1 MSNFD
6 KYKQT
11 MLLSNRIR
19 TLREN
24 KKVPQRELAS
34 ALSIDVPLYSRI
46 ERGER
51 PVKKEQVIIIAK
63 VLKADENELLKLW
76 LADQVS
82 AVLDGESEIAN
93 EVIDIAKRDIDKMI
107 ASKTKK
113 KVTPSDTLKGI
124 DLFCGIGGFRLAMQ
138 DNNVDCV
145 FSSDIDK
152 FAQQT
157 YEANF
162 HEVPTGDITKVKAKD
177 IPKFDILAAGFPCQP
192 FSYAGEKKGFEDTTR
207 GTLFFDICRILEYH
221 KPAMVFLENVKG
233 LVSHKNGQT
242 LTIVLD
248 NLRKLGYYPH
258 WKVLSSLDF
267 GLPQKRERWYC
278 VAFREDIP
286 FEFPKPLSGNPTLR
300 DIVDINDHSPQLA
313 ISKFELDRIDYHFA
327 HCKETKRVQHSNAKY
342 APNTKKGKYGVF
354 SFQKPDGALR
364 CHVGDP
370 AKTQIQEAF
379 YSCLDTY
386 APTIIANRTP
396 KLWDLRRKLSVLESK
411 RLQGF
416 PDDFIMPVSDAQAYK
431 QLGNSVSVPIIK
443 MIMSNMIEAYK
454 KEIKK

>member
-1 MSNFD
+1 MLFSN
-6 KYKQT
+6 
-11 MLLSNRIR
+11 SIR

-24 KKVPQRELAS
+24 RRVPQRELAN
-34 ALSIDVPLYSRI
+34 ALGIDVPLYSRI

-51 PVKKEQVIIIAK
+51 PVKREQISVIAK
-63 VLKADENELLKLW
+63 VLNADEQELLKLW

-82 AVLDGESEIAN
+82 AVLGSESEIAN
-93 EVIDIAKRDIDKMI
+93 EVIDIAKSDINKM
-107 ASKTKK
+107 ATSKTKK
-113 KVTPSDTLKGI
+113 KKASSSDALKGI

-138 DNNVDCV
+138 DNNVECV

-162 HEVPTGDITKVKAKD
+162 HEVPTGDITKVAAKD
-177 IPKFDILAAGFPCQP
+177 IPSFDILAAGFPCQP

-233 LVSHKNGQT
+233 LVSHKNGET
-242 LTIVLD
+242 LATVID
-248 NLRKLGYYPH
+248 NLKKLGYYPH
-258 WKVLSSLDF
+258 WQVLSSLDY

-278 VAFREDIP
+278 VAFREDVP
-286 FEFPKPLSGNPTLR
+286 FEFPKPLGGHPTLR
-300 DIVDINDHSPQLA
+300 DIVDLDDHSPQLA

-327 HCKETKRVQHSNAKY
+327 HCKETERVQHSNAKY
-342 APNTKKGKYGVF
+342 APNTKKGKYGVY
-354 SFQKPDGALR
+354 SFQKPDGSLR
-364 CHVGDP
+364 FHVGDP

-386 APTIIANRTP
+386 ASTIIANRTP
-396 KLWDLRRKLSVLESK
+396 KLWDIRRKLSVLEAK

-416 PDDFIMPVSDAQAYK
+416 PDDFVMPVSDAQAYK

-443 MIMSNMIEAYK
+443 MIMNNMIDTYEKEVK
-454 KEIKK
+454 K